1 MGLNIRKTDGGKNFI
16 IETELSSGHLEEALD
31 FLRDYYLLP
40 QPKLFKDVSRTS
52 KMNRKGLNYTASN
65 VQEGWEVRIEIQ
77 AGNPFQVNAT
87 PLTAPPDFDISH
99 QVDLLEEELFIA
111 IQAFEDAIRQATLY
125 FAWVEG
131 DDILPEAPP
140 TRRKKASFR
149 IFGSNMIIVY
159 LLFFGINIVL
169 FILLETFLAIIAILA
184 VQLMIVLSSDRIL
197 LRTSD
202 WIITPENPRVH
213 ILEYQLPLAEF
224 QKFQEKFDKDII
236 IKMKD
241 EIYQKSLALG
251 LEPTC
256 ELGEEVFKEYGFHC
270 QSDLKVSREIDVYS
284 IVKEAARKFN
294 ISMPQVALSN
304 TMIPNAAAT
313 GPSPNRGLVLITTGL
328 LVQLEED
335 EILSVVGHEM
345 GHLSGRD
352 PIILF
357 SLISAEFL
365 LRFTILFP
373 LVVISP
379 LVYLIVALGFI
390 FFVAKF
396 FETRADLLSAMKI
409 GQPQVLASALRKIGY
424 QRLHAERISPT
435 RIPSWLNFDPH
446 PPIYFRIDRLEGM
459 KTPVKVKNPLF
470 KSAQDVINGFK
481 RALGL

>member
-1 MGLNIRKTDGGKNFI
+1 MGKNFI
-16 IETELSSGHLEEALD
+16 IDTELSSGHLEEALD
-31 FLRDYYLLP
+31 FLRDFYLLP
-40 QPKLFKDVSRTS
+40 QADSFKNISRTMMDGTGVLS
-52 KMNRKGLNYTASN
+52 YTATNS
-65 VQEGWEVRIEIQ
+65 QEGWEVRIEIQ
-77 AGNPFQVNAT
+77 AGNPFPVKII
-87 PLTAPPDFDISH
+87 PLTKPPDFDISP
-99 QVDLLEEELFIA
+99 QIDLLEDELFIA

-131 DDILPEAPP
+131 EEILPEAPP
-140 TRRKKASFR
+140 TRRKKVSFR
-149 IFGSNMIIVY
+149 IFGSNMIMIY
-159 LLFFGINIVL
+159 LLFFGINIII
-169 FILLETFLAIIAILA
+169 FILLELVLAIMAILLF
-184 VQLMIVLSSDRIL
+184 QLVIVLFSDRIL

-213 ILEYQLPLAEF
+213 ILEYQLPLEEF

-236 IKMKD
+236 IKMK
-241 EIYQKSLALG
+241 EQIYQKSLALG

-256 ELGEEVFKEYGFHC
+256 ELGEDVFREYGFHC
-270 QSDLKVSREIDVYS
+270 QPDLKVSRIIDVYS
-284 IVKEAARKFN
+284 IVKEAASKFN
-294 ISMPQVALSN
+294 INMPKVALSN

-357 SLISAEFL
+357 SIISAEFI

-373 LVVISP
+373 LVAISP

-409 GQPQVLASALRKIGY
+409 GHPQVLASALRKIGY

-435 RIPSWLNFDPH
+435 RLPSWINFDPH

-459 KTPVKVKNPLF
+459 KTPVKVKNPLL
-470 KSAQDVINGFK
+470 KSAKDVVDGFK
-481 RALGL
+481 RTLGL

>member
-1 MGLNIRKTDGGKNFI
+1 MLEKNFI
-16 IETELSSGHLEEALD
+16 IDTELSSGHLEEALD
-31 FLRDYYLLP
+31 FLRDFYLLP
-40 QPKLFKDVSRTS
+40 QPDSFKNISRTIMDGAGVLS
-52 KMNRKGLNYTASN
+52 YTATN
-65 VQEGWEVRIEIQ
+65 KQEGWEVRIEIQ
-77 AGNPFQVNAT
+77 AENPFLVKII
-87 PLTAPPDFDISH
+87 PLTTPPDFDISP
-99 QVDLLEEELFIA
+99 QIDLLEEELFIA

-131 DDILPEAPP
+131 EEILPEAPP
-140 TRRKKASFR
+140 TRRKKVSFR
-149 IFGSNMIIVY
+149 IFGSNMIMIY
-159 LLFFGINIVL
+159 LLFFGINIII
-169 FILLETFLAIIAILA
+169 FILLELVLAIMAILLF
-184 VQLMIVLSSDRIL
+184 QLVIVLFSDRIL

-213 ILEYQLPLAEF
+213 ILEYQLPLEEF

-256 ELGEEVFKEYGFHC
+256 ELGEDVFREYGFHC
-270 QSDLKVSREIDVYS
+270 QPDLKVSRVIDVYS
-284 IVKEAARKFN
+284 IVKEAASKFN
-294 ISMPQVALSN
+294 INMPKVALSN

-357 SLISAEFL
+357 SIISAEFI

-373 LVVISP
+373 LVAISP

-409 GQPQVLASALRKIGY
+409 GHPQVLASALRKIGY

-435 RIPSWLNFDPH
+435 RLPSWINFDPH

-459 KTPVKVKNPLF
+459 KTPVKVKNPLL
-470 KSAQDVINGFK
+470 KSAKDVVDGFK
-481 RALGL
+481 RTLGL

>member
-1 MGLNIRKTDGGKNFI
+1 LEKNFI
-16 IETELSSGHLEEALD
+16 IDTELSSGHLEEALD
-31 FLRDYYLLP
+31 FLRDFYLLP
-40 QPKLFKDVSRTS
+40 QPDSFKNISRTIMDGAGVLS
-52 KMNRKGLNYTASN
+52 YTATN
-65 VQEGWEVRIEIQ
+65 KQEGWEVRIEIQ
-77 AGNPFQVNAT
+77 AENPFLVKII
-87 PLTAPPDFDISH
+87 PLTTPPDFDISP
-99 QVDLLEEELFIA
+99 QIDLLEEELFIA

-131 DDILPEAPP
+131 EEILPEAPP
-140 TRRKKASFR
+140 TRRKKVSFR
-149 IFGSNMIIVY
+149 IFGSNMIMIY
-159 LLFFGINIVL
+159 LLFFGINIII
-169 FILLETFLAIIAILA
+169 FILLELVLAIMAILLF
-184 VQLMIVLSSDRIL
+184 QLVIVLFSDRIL

-213 ILEYQLPLAEF
+213 ILEYQLPLEEF

-256 ELGEEVFKEYGFHC
+256 ELGEDVFREYGFHC
-270 QSDLKVSREIDVYS
+270 QPDLKVSRVIDVYS
-284 IVKEAARKFN
+284 IVKEAASKFN
-294 ISMPQVALSN
+294 ISMPKVALSN

-357 SLISAEFL
+357 SIISAEFI

-409 GQPQVLASALRKIGY
+409 GHPQVLASALRKIGY

-435 RIPSWLNFDPH
+435 RLPSWINFDPH

-459 KTPVKVKNPLF
+459 KTPVKVKNPLL
-470 KSAQDVINGFK
+470 KSTKDVVDGFK
-481 RALGL
+481 RTLGL

>member
-1 MGLNIRKTDGGKNFI
+1 MEKNFI
-16 IETELSSGHLEEALD
+16 IDTELSSGHLEEALD
-31 FLRDYYLLP
+31 FLRDFYLLP
-40 QPKLFKDVSRTS
+40 QPDSFKNISRTIMDGAGVLS
-52 KMNRKGLNYTASN
+52 YTATN
-65 VQEGWEVRIEIQ
+65 NQEGWEVRIEIQ
-77 AGNPFQVNAT
+77 AENPFLVKII
-87 PLTAPPDFDISH
+87 PLTTPPDFDISP
-99 QVDLLEEELFIA
+99 QIDLLEEELFIA

-131 DDILPEAPP
+131 EEILPEAPP
-140 TRRKKASFR
+140 TRRKKVSFR
-149 IFGSNMIIVY
+149 IFGSNMIMIY
-159 LLFFGINIVL
+159 LLFFGINIII
-169 FILLETFLAIIAILA
+169 FILLELVLAIMAILLF
-184 VQLMIVLSSDRIL
+184 QLVIVLFSDRIL

-213 ILEYQLPLAEF
+213 ILEYQLPLEEF

-256 ELGEEVFKEYGFHC
+256 ELGEDVFREYGFHC
-270 QSDLKVSREIDVYS
+270 QPDLKVSRVIDVYS
-284 IVKEAARKFN
+284 IVKEAASKFN
-294 ISMPQVALSN
+294 ISMPKVALSN

-357 SLISAEFL
+357 SIISAEFI

-409 GQPQVLASALRKIGY
+409 GHPQVLASALRKIGY

-435 RIPSWLNFDPH
+435 RLPSWINFDPH

-459 KTPVKVKNPLF
+459 KTPVKVKNPLL
-470 KSAQDVINGFK
+470 KSAKDVVDGFK
-481 RALGL
+481 RTLGL

>member
-1 MGLNIRKTDGGKNFI
+1 MEKNFI
-16 IETELSSGHLEEALD
+16 IDTELSSGHLEEALD
-31 FLRDYYLLP
+31 FLRDFYLLP
-40 QPKLFKDVSRTS
+40 QPDSFKNISRTIMDGAGVLS
-52 KMNRKGLNYTASN
+52 YTATN
-65 VQEGWEVRIEIQ
+65 KQEGWEVRIEIQ
-77 AGNPFQVNAT
+77 AENPFLVKII
-87 PLTAPPDFDISH
+87 PLTTPPDFDISP
-99 QVDLLEEELFIA
+99 QIDLLEEELFIA

-131 DDILPEAPP
+131 EEILPEAPP
-140 TRRKKASFR
+140 TRRKKVSFR
-149 IFGSNMIIVY
+149 IFGSNMIMIY
-159 LLFFGINIVL
+159 LLFFGINIII
-169 FILLETFLAIIAILA
+169 FILLELVLAIMAILLF
-184 VQLMIVLSSDRIL
+184 QLVIVLFSDRIL

-213 ILEYQLPLAEF
+213 ILEYQLPLEEF

-256 ELGEEVFKEYGFHC
+256 ELGEDVFREYGFHC
-270 QSDLKVSREIDVYS
+270 QPDLKVSRVIDVYS
-284 IVKEAARKFN
+284 IVKEAASKFN
-294 ISMPQVALSN
+294 INMPKVALSN

-357 SLISAEFL
+357 SIISAEFI

-373 LVVISP
+373 LVAISP

-409 GQPQVLASALRKIGY
+409 GHPQVLASALRKIGY

-435 RIPSWLNFDPH
+435 RLPSWINFDPH

-459 KTPVKVKNPLF
+459 KTPVKVKNPLL
-470 KSAQDVINGFK
+470 KSAKDVVDGFK
-481 RALGL
+481 RTLGL

>member
-1 MGLNIRKTDGGKNFI
+1 LEKNFI
-16 IETELSSGHLEEALD
+16 IDTELSSGHLEEALD
-31 FLRDYYLLP
+31 FLRDFYLLP
-40 QPKLFKDVSRTS
+40 QPDSFKNISRTIMDGAGVLS
-52 KMNRKGLNYTASN
+52 YTATN
-65 VQEGWEVRIEIQ
+65 NQEGWEVRIEIQ
-77 AGNPFQVNAT
+77 AENPFLVKII
-87 PLTAPPDFDISH
+87 PLTTPPDFDISP
-99 QVDLLEEELFIA
+99 QIDLLEEELFIA

-131 DDILPEAPP
+131 EEILPEAPP
-140 TRRKKASFR
+140 TRRKKVSFR
-149 IFGSNMIIVY
+149 IFGSNMIMIY
-159 LLFFGINIVL
+159 LLFFGINIII
-169 FILLETFLAIIAILA
+169 FILLELVLAIMAILLF
-184 VQLMIVLSSDRIL
+184 QLVIVLFSDRIL

-213 ILEYQLPLAEF
+213 ILEYQLPLEEF

-256 ELGEEVFKEYGFHC
+256 ELGEDVFREYGFHC
-270 QSDLKVSREIDVYS
+270 QPDLKVSRVIDVYS
-284 IVKEAARKFN
+284 IVKEAASKFN
-294 ISMPQVALSN
+294 ISMPKVALSN

-357 SLISAEFL
+357 SIISAEFI

-409 GQPQVLASALRKIGY
+409 GHPQVLASALRKIGY

-435 RIPSWLNFDPH
+435 RLPSWINFDPH

-459 KTPVKVKNPLF
+459 KTPVKVKNPLL
-470 KSAQDVINGFK
+470 KSTKDVVDGFK
-481 RALGL
+481 RTLGL

>member
-1 MGLNIRKTDGGKNFI
+1 MLEKNFI
-16 IETELSSGHLEEALD
+16 IDTELSSGHLEEALD
-31 FLRDYYLLP
+31 FLRDFYLLP
-40 QPKLFKDVSRTS
+40 QPDSFKNISRTIMDGAGVLS
-52 KMNRKGLNYTASN
+52 YTATN
-65 VQEGWEVRIEIQ
+65 KQEGWEVRIEIQ
-77 AGNPFQVNAT
+77 AENPFLVKII
-87 PLTAPPDFDISH
+87 PLTTPPDFDISP
-99 QVDLLEEELFIA
+99 QIDLLEEELFIA

-125 FAWVEG
+125 FAWVKGEE
-131 DDILPEAPP
+131 ILPEAPP
-140 TRRKKASFR
+140 TRRKKVSFR
-149 IFGSNMIIVY
+149 IFGSNMIMIY
-159 LLFFGINIVL
+159 LLFFGINIII
-169 FILLETFLAIIAILA
+169 FILLELVLAIMAILLF
-184 VQLMIVLSSDRIL
+184 QLVIVLFSDRIL

-213 ILEYQLPLAEF
+213 ILEYQLPLEEF

-256 ELGEEVFKEYGFHC
+256 ELGEDVFREYGFHC
-270 QSDLKVSREIDVYS
+270 QPDLKVSRVIDVYS
-284 IVKEAARKFN
+284 IVKEAASKFN
-294 ISMPQVALSN
+294 INMPKVALSN

-357 SLISAEFL
+357 SIISAEFI

-373 LVVISP
+373 LVAISP

-409 GQPQVLASALRKIGY
+409 GHPQVLASALRKIGY

-435 RIPSWLNFDPH
+435 RLPSWINFDPH

-459 KTPVKVKNPLF
+459 KTPVKVKNPLL
-470 KSAQDVINGFK
+470 KLP
-481 RALGL
+481 R

>member
-1 MGLNIRKTDGGKNFI
+1 MLEKNFI
-16 IETELSSGHLEEALD
+16 IDTELSSGHLEEALD
-31 FLRDYYLLP
+31 FLRDFYLLP
-40 QPKLFKDVSRTS
+40 QPDSFKNISRTIMDGAGVLS
-52 KMNRKGLNYTASN
+52 YTATN
-65 VQEGWEVRIEIQ
+65 KQEGWEVRIEIQ
-77 AGNPFQVNAT
+77 AENPFLVKII
-87 PLTAPPDFDISH
+87 PLTTPPDFDISP
-99 QVDLLEEELFIA
+99 QIDLLEEELFIA

-131 DDILPEAPP
+131 EEILPEAPP
-140 TRRKKASFR
+140 TRRKKVSFR
-149 IFGSNMIIVY
+149 IFGSNMIMIY
-159 LLFFGINIVL
+159 LLFFGINIII
-169 FILLETFLAIIAILA
+169 FILLELVLAIMAILLF
-184 VQLMIVLSSDRIL
+184 QLVIVLFSDRIL

-213 ILEYQLPLAEF
+213 ILEYQLPLEEF

-256 ELGEEVFKEYGFHC
+256 ELGEDVFREYGFHC
-270 QSDLKVSREIDVYS
+270 QPDLKVSRVIDVYS
-284 IVKEAARKFN
+284 IVKEAASKFN
-294 ISMPQVALSN
+294 ISMPKVALSN

-357 SLISAEFL
+357 SIISAEFI

-409 GQPQVLASALRKIGY
+409 GHPQVLASALRKIGY

-435 RIPSWLNFDPH
+435 RLPSWINFDPH

-459 KTPVKVKNPLF
+459 KTPVKVKNPLL
-470 KSAQDVINGFK
+470 KSTKDVVDGFK
-481 RALGL
+481 RTLGL

>member
-1 MGLNIRKTDGGKNFI
+1 MEKNFI
-16 IETELSSGHLEEALD
+16 IDTELSSGHLEEALD
-31 FLRDYYLLP
+31 FLRDFYLLP
-40 QPKLFKDVSRTS
+40 QPDSFKNISRTIMDGAGVLS
-52 KMNRKGLNYTASN
+52 YTATN
-65 VQEGWEVRIEIQ
+65 KQEGWEVRIEIQ
-77 AGNPFQVNAT
+77 AENPFLVKII
-87 PLTAPPDFDISH
+87 PLTTPPDFDISP
-99 QVDLLEEELFIA
+99 QIDLLEEELFIA

-131 DDILPEAPP
+131 EEILPEAPP
-140 TRRKKASFR
+140 TRRKKVSFR
-149 IFGSNMIIVY
+149 IFGSNMIMIY
-159 LLFFGINIVL
+159 LLFFGINIII
-169 FILLETFLAIIAILA
+169 FILLELVLAIMAILLF
-184 VQLMIVLSSDRIL
+184 QLVIVLFSDRIL

-213 ILEYQLPLAEF
+213 ILEYQLPLEEF

-256 ELGEEVFKEYGFHC
+256 ELGEDVFREYGFHC
-270 QSDLKVSREIDVYS
+270 QPDLKVSRVIDVYS
-284 IVKEAARKFN
+284 IVKEAASKFN
-294 ISMPQVALSN
+294 ISMPKVALSN

-357 SLISAEFL
+357 SIISAEFI

-409 GQPQVLASALRKIGY
+409 GHPQVLASALRKIGY

-435 RIPSWLNFDPH
+435 RLPSWINFDPH

-459 KTPVKVKNPLF
+459 KTPVKVKNPLL
-470 KSAQDVINGFK
+470 KSAKDVVDGFK
-481 RALGL
+481 RTLGL

>member
-1 MGLNIRKTDGGKNFI
+1 MEKNFI
-16 IETELSSGHLEEALD
+16 IDTELSSGHLEEALD
-31 FLRDYYLLP
+31 FLRDFYLLP
-40 QPKLFKDVSRTS
+40 QPDSFKNISRTIMDGAGVLS
-52 KMNRKGLNYTASN
+52 YTATN
-65 VQEGWEVRIEIQ
+65 KQEGWEVRIEIQ
-77 AGNPFQVNAT
+77 AENPFLVKII
-87 PLTAPPDFDISH
+87 PLTTPPDFDISP
-99 QVDLLEEELFIA
+99 QIDLLEEELFIA

-131 DDILPEAPP
+131 EEILPEAPP
-140 TRRKKASFR
+140 TRRKKVSFR
-149 IFGSNMIIVY
+149 IFGSNMIMIY
-159 LLFFGINIVL
+159 LLFFGINIII
-169 FILLETFLAIIAILA
+169 FILLELVLAIMAILLF
-184 VQLMIVLSSDRIL
+184 QLVIVLFSDRIL

-213 ILEYQLPLAEF
+213 ILEYQLPLEEF

-256 ELGEEVFKEYGFHC
+256 ELGEDVFREYGFHC
-270 QSDLKVSREIDVYS
+270 QPDLKVSRVIDVYS
-284 IVKEAARKFN
+284 IVKEAASKFN
-294 ISMPQVALSN
+294 ISMPKVALSN

-357 SLISAEFL
+357 SIISAEFI

-409 GQPQVLASALRKIGY
+409 GHPQVLASALRKIGY

-435 RIPSWLNFDPH
+435 RLPSWINFDPH

-459 KTPVKVKNPLF
+459 KTPVKVKNPLL
-470 KSAQDVINGFK
+470 KSTKDVVDGFK
-481 RALGL
+481 RTLGL

>member
-1 MGLNIRKTDGGKNFI
+1 LEKNFI
-16 IETELSSGHLEEALD
+16 IDTELSSGHLEEALD
-31 FLRDYYLLP
+31 FLRDFYLLP
-40 QPKLFKDVSRTS
+40 QPDSFKNISRTIMDGAGVLS
-52 KMNRKGLNYTASN
+52 YTATN
-65 VQEGWEVRIEIQ
+65 KQEGWEVRIEIQ
-77 AGNPFQVNAT
+77 AENPFLVKII
-87 PLTAPPDFDISH
+87 PLTTPPDFDISP
-99 QVDLLEEELFIA
+99 QIDLLEEELFIA

-131 DDILPEAPP
+131 EEILPEAPP
-140 TRRKKASFR
+140 TRRKKVSFR
-149 IFGSNMIIVY
+149 IFGSNMIMIY
-159 LLFFGINIVL
+159 LLFFGINIII
-169 FILLETFLAIIAILA
+169 FILLELVLAIMAILLF
-184 VQLMIVLSSDRIL
+184 QLVIVLFSDRIL

-213 ILEYQLPLAEF
+213 ILEYQLPLEEF

-256 ELGEEVFKEYGFHC
+256 ELGEDVFREYGFHC
-270 QSDLKVSREIDVYS
+270 QPDLKVSRVIDVYS
-284 IVKEAARKFN
+284 IVKEAASKFN
-294 ISMPQVALSN
+294 ISMPKVALSN

-357 SLISAEFL
+357 SIISAEFI

-409 GQPQVLASALRKIGY
+409 GHPQVLASALRKIGY

-435 RIPSWLNFDPH
+435 RLPSWINFDPH

-459 KTPVKVKNPLF
+459 KTPVKVKNPLL
-470 KSAQDVINGFK
+470 KSAKDVVDGFK
-481 RALGL
+481 RTLGL

>member
-1 MGLNIRKTDGGKNFI
+1 MLEKNFI
-16 IETELSSGHLEEALD
+16 IDTELSSGHLEEALD
-31 FLRDYYLLP
+31 FLRDFYLLP
-40 QPKLFKDVSRTS
+40 QPDSFKNISRTIMDGAGVLS
-52 KMNRKGLNYTASN
+52 YTATN
-65 VQEGWEVRIEIQ
+65 NQEGWEVRIEIQ
-77 AGNPFQVNAT
+77 AENPFLVKII
-87 PLTAPPDFDISH
+87 PLTTPPDFDISP
-99 QVDLLEEELFIA
+99 QIDLLEEELFIA

-131 DDILPEAPP
+131 EEILPEAPP
-140 TRRKKASFR
+140 TRRKKVSFR
-149 IFGSNMIIVY
+149 IFGSNMIMIY
-159 LLFFGINIVL
+159 LLFFGINIII
-169 FILLETFLAIIAILA
+169 FILLELVLAIMAILLF
-184 VQLMIVLSSDRIL
+184 QLVIVLFSDRIL

-213 ILEYQLPLAEF
+213 ILEYQLPLEEF

-256 ELGEEVFKEYGFHC
+256 ELGEDVFREYGFHC
-270 QSDLKVSREIDVYS
+270 QSDLKVSRVIDVYS
-284 IVKEAARKFN
+284 IVKEAASKFN
-294 ISMPQVALSN
+294 IIMPKVALSN

-335 EILSVVGHEM
+335 EILSVLGHEM

-357 SLISAEFL
+357 SIISAEFI

-409 GQPQVLASALRKIGY
+409 GHPQVLASALRKIGY

-435 RIPSWLNFDPH
+435 RLPSWINFDPH

-459 KTPVKVKNPLF
+459 KTPVKVKNPLL
-470 KSAQDVINGFK
+470 KSAKDVVDGFK
-481 RALGL
+481 RTLGL

>member
-1 MGLNIRKTDGGKNFI
+1 MLEKNFI
-16 IETELSSGHLEEALD
+16 IDTELSSGHLEEALD
-31 FLRDYYLLP
+31 FLRDFYLLP
-40 QPKLFKDVSRTS
+40 QPDSFKNISRTIMDGAGVLS
-52 KMNRKGLNYTASN
+52 YTATN
-65 VQEGWEVRIEIQ
+65 KQEGWEVRIEIQ
-77 AGNPFQVNAT
+77 AENPFLVKII
-87 PLTAPPDFDISH
+87 PLTTPPDFDISP
-99 QVDLLEEELFIA
+99 QIDLLEEELFIA

-131 DDILPEAPP
+131 EEILPEAPP
-140 TRRKKASFR
+140 TRRKKVSFR
-149 IFGSNMIIVY
+149 IFGSNMIMIY
-159 LLFFGINIVL
+159 LLFFGINIII
-169 FILLETFLAIIAILA
+169 FILLELVLAIMAILLF
-184 VQLMIVLSSDRIL
+184 QLVIVLFSDRIL

-213 ILEYQLPLAEF
+213 ILEYQLPLEEF

-256 ELGEEVFKEYGFHC
+256 ELGEDVFREYGFHC
-270 QSDLKVSREIDVYS
+270 QPDLKVSRVIDVYS
-284 IVKEAARKFN
+284 IVKEAASKFN
-294 ISMPQVALSN
+294 ISMPKVALSN

-357 SLISAEFL
+357 SIISAEFI

-409 GQPQVLASALRKIGY
+409 GHPQVLASALRKIGY

-435 RIPSWLNFDPH
+435 RLPSWINFDPH

-459 KTPVKVKNPLF
+459 KTPVKVKNPLL
-470 KSAQDVINGFK
+470 KSAKDVVDGFK
-481 RALGL
+481 RTLGL

>member
-1 MGLNIRKTDGGKNFI
+1 MVGKNFN

-52 KMNRKGLNYTASN
+52 KNGMKVLSYTATN
-65 VQEGWEVRIEIQ
+65 QEEGWEVRIEIH
-77 AGNPFQVNAT
+77 AGNPFPVKVLS
-87 PLTAPPDFDISH
+87 LTAPPDFDISH

-131 DDILPEAPP
+131 EEILPESPP

-149 IFGSNMIIVY
+149 IFGSNMIMVY
-159 LLFFGINIVL
+159 LLFFGINIVF
-169 FILLETFLAIIAILA
+169 FILLDTFLAIIAILA
-184 VQLMIVLSSDRIL
+184 FQLLIVLSSDRIL

-241 EIYQKSLALG
+241 KIYQKSLAIG

-256 ELGEEVFKEYGFHC
+256 ELGEEVFQEYGFHC
-270 QSDLKVSREIDVYS
+270 QPDLKVSRVIDVYS
-284 IVKEAARKFN
+284 IVEEAAHRFK
-294 ISMPQVALSN
+294 ISMPKVALSN

-313 GPSPNRGLVLITTGL
+313 GPSPNRGLVLVTTGL

-335 EILSVVGHEM
+335 EILSVIGHEM

-435 RIPSWLNFDPH
+435 RLPSWINFDPH

-459 KTPVKVKNPLF
+459 KTPVKIKNPLF
-470 KSAQDVINGFK
+470 KSARDVINGFK
-481 RALGL
+481 RTLGL

>member
-1 MGLNIRKTDGGKNFI
+1 MEKNFI
-16 IETELSSGHLEEALD
+16 INTELSSGHLEEALD

-52 KMNRKGLNYTASN
+52 MDGIGILSYNAKNS
-65 VQEGWEVRIEIQ
+65 QEGWEFKVEIQ
-77 AGNPFQVNAT
+77 AGNPFPVKVVS
-87 PLTAPPDFDISH
+87 LTAPPDFDISH
-99 QVDLLEEELFIA
+99 QIDLLEEELFIA

-131 DDILPEAPP
+131 EEILPEAPP

-149 IFGSNMIIVY
+149 IFGSNMMVVY
-159 LLFFGINIVL
+159 LIFFGINIVF
-169 FILLETFLAIIAILA
+169 FILLELALAIMAILA
-184 VQLMIVLSSDRIL
+184 FQLVIVLLSDRIL
-197 LRTSD
+197 LKTSD
-202 WIITPENPRVH
+202 WIITPENSRVH
-213 ILEYQLPLAEF
+213 ILEYQLPLEEF

-256 ELGEEVFKEYGFHC
+256 QLGEEVFQEYGFHC
-270 QSDLKVSREIDVYS
+270 QSNLKVSRVIDVHS
-284 IVKEAARKFN
+284 IVKEAASKFN
-294 ISMPQVALSN
+294 ITMPQVALSN

-335 EILSVVGHEM
+335 EVLSVVGHEM

-357 SLISAEFL
+357 SLISAEFI

-373 LVVISP
+373 LVTISP

-435 RIPSWLNFDPH
+435 RIPSWINFDPH

-481 RALGL
+481 RTLGL

>member
-1 MGLNIRKTDGGKNFI
+1 MEKNFI
-16 IETELSSGHLEEALD
+16 IDTELSSGHLEEALD
-31 FLRDYYLLP
+31 FLRDFYLLP
-40 QPKLFKDVSRTS
+40 QPDSFKNISRTIMDGAGVLS
-52 KMNRKGLNYTASN
+52 YTATN
-65 VQEGWEVRIEIQ
+65 KQEGWEVRIEIQ
-77 AGNPFQVNAT
+77 AENPFLVKII
-87 PLTAPPDFDISH
+87 PLTTPPDFDISP
-99 QVDLLEEELFIA
+99 QIDLLEEELFIA

-125 FAWVEG
+125 FAWVKGEE
-131 DDILPEAPP
+131 ILPEAPP
-140 TRRKKASFR
+140 TRRKKVSFR
-149 IFGSNMIIVY
+149 IFGSNMIMIY
-159 LLFFGINIVL
+159 LLFFGINIII
-169 FILLETFLAIIAILA
+169 FILLELVLAIMAILLF
-184 VQLMIVLSSDRIL
+184 QLVIVLFSDRIL

-213 ILEYQLPLAEF
+213 ILEYQLPLEEF

-256 ELGEEVFKEYGFHC
+256 ELGEDVFREYGFHC
-270 QSDLKVSREIDVYS
+270 QPDLKVSRVIDVYS
-284 IVKEAARKFN
+284 IVKEAASKFN
-294 ISMPQVALSN
+294 INMPKVALSN

-357 SLISAEFL
+357 SIISAEFI

-373 LVVISP
+373 LVAISP

-409 GQPQVLASALRKIGY
+409 GHPQVLASALRKIGY

-435 RIPSWLNFDPH
+435 RLPSWINFDPH

-459 KTPVKVKNPLF
+459 KTPVKVKNPLL
-470 KSAQDVINGFK
+470 KSAKDVVDGFK
-481 RALGL
+481 RTLGL

>member
-1 MGLNIRKTDGGKNFI
+1 LEKNFI
-16 IETELSSGHLEEALD
+16 IDTELSSGHLEEALD
-31 FLRDYYLLP
+31 FLRDFYLLP
-40 QPKLFKDVSRTS
+40 QPDSFKNISRTIMDGAGVLS
-52 KMNRKGLNYTASN
+52 YTATN
-65 VQEGWEVRIEIQ
+65 NQEGWEVRIEIQ
-77 AGNPFQVNAT
+77 AENPFLVKII
-87 PLTAPPDFDISH
+87 PLTTPPDFDISP
-99 QVDLLEEELFIA
+99 QIDLLEEELFIA

-131 DDILPEAPP
+131 EEILPEAPP
-140 TRRKKASFR
+140 TRRKKVSFR
-149 IFGSNMIIVY
+149 IFGSNMIMIY
-159 LLFFGINIVL
+159 LLFFGINIII
-169 FILLETFLAIIAILA
+169 FILLELVLAIMAILLF
-184 VQLMIVLSSDRIL
+184 QLVIVLFSDRIL

-213 ILEYQLPLAEF
+213 ILEYQLPLEEF

-256 ELGEEVFKEYGFHC
+256 ELGEDVFREYGFHC
-270 QSDLKVSREIDVYS
+270 QPDLKVSRVIDVYS
-284 IVKEAARKFN
+284 IVKEAASKFN
-294 ISMPQVALSN
+294 ISMPKVALSN

-357 SLISAEFL
+357 SIISAEFI

-409 GQPQVLASALRKIGY
+409 GHPQVLASALRKIGY

-435 RIPSWLNFDPH
+435 RLPSWINFDPH

-459 KTPVKVKNPLF
+459 KTPVKVKNPLL
-470 KSAQDVINGFK
+470 KSAKDVVDGFK
-481 RALGL
+481 RTLGL

>member
-1 MGLNIRKTDGGKNFI
+1 MEKNFI
-16 IETELSSGHLEEALD
+16 IDTELSSGHLEEALD
-31 FLRDYYLLP
+31 FLRDFYLLP
-40 QPKLFKDVSRTS
+40 QPDSFKNISRTIMDGAGVLS
-52 KMNRKGLNYTASN
+52 YTATN
-65 VQEGWEVRIEIQ
+65 NQEGWEVRIEIQ
-77 AGNPFQVNAT
+77 AENPFLVKII
-87 PLTAPPDFDISH
+87 PLTTPPDFDISP
-99 QVDLLEEELFIA
+99 QIDLLEEELFIA

-131 DDILPEAPP
+131 EEILPEAPP
-140 TRRKKASFR
+140 TRRKKVSFR
-149 IFGSNMIIVY
+149 IFGSNMIMIY
-159 LLFFGINIVL
+159 LLFFGINIII
-169 FILLETFLAIIAILA
+169 FILLELVLAIMAILLF
-184 VQLMIVLSSDRIL
+184 QLVIVLFSDRIL

-213 ILEYQLPLAEF
+213 ILEYQLPLEEF

-256 ELGEEVFKEYGFHC
+256 ELGEDVFREYGFHC
-270 QSDLKVSREIDVYS
+270 QPDLKVSRVIDVYS
-284 IVKEAARKFN
+284 IVKEAASKFN
-294 ISMPQVALSN
+294 ISMPKVALSN

-357 SLISAEFL
+357 SIISAEFI

-409 GQPQVLASALRKIGY
+409 GHPQVLASALRKIGY

-435 RIPSWLNFDPH
+435 RLPSWINFDPH

-459 KTPVKVKNPLF
+459 KTPVKVKNPLL
-470 KSAQDVINGFK
+470 KSTKDVVDGFK
-481 RALGL
+481 RTLGL

>member
-1 MGLNIRKTDGGKNFI
+1 MLEKNFI
-16 IETELSSGHLEEALD
+16 IDTELSSGHLEEALD
-31 FLRDYYLLP
+31 FLRDFYLLP
-40 QPKLFKDVSRTS
+40 QPDSFKNISRTIMDGAGVLS
-52 KMNRKGLNYTASN
+52 YTATN
-65 VQEGWEVRIEIQ
+65 KQEGWEVRIEIQ
-77 AGNPFQVNAT
+77 AENPFLVKII
-87 PLTAPPDFDISH
+87 PLTTPPDFDISP
-99 QVDLLEEELFIA
+99 QIDLLEEELFIA

-131 DDILPEAPP
+131 EEILPEAPP
-140 TRRKKASFR
+140 TRRKKVSFR
-149 IFGSNMIIVY
+149 IFGSNMIMIY
-159 LLFFGINIVL
+159 LLFFGINIII
-169 FILLETFLAIIAILA
+169 FILLELVLAIMAILLF
-184 VQLMIVLSSDRIL
+184 QLVIVLFSDRIL

-213 ILEYQLPLAEF
+213 ILEYQLPLEEF

-256 ELGEEVFKEYGFHC
+256 ELGEDVFREYGFHC
-270 QSDLKVSREIDVYS
+270 QPDLKVSRVIDVYS
-284 IVKEAARKFN
+284 IVKEAASKFN
-294 ISMPQVALSN
+294 INMPKVALSN

-357 SLISAEFL
+357 SIISAEFI

-373 LVVISP
+373 LVAISP

-409 GQPQVLASALRKIGY
+409 GHPQLLASALRKIGY

-435 RIPSWLNFDPH
+435 RLPSWINFDPH

-459 KTPVKVKNPLF
+459 KTPVKVKNPLL
-470 KSAQDVINGFK
+470 KSAKDVVDGFK
-481 RALGL
+481 RTLGL

>member
-1 MGLNIRKTDGGKNFI
+1 MEKNFI
-16 IETELSSGHLEEALD
+16 IDTELSSGHLEEALD
-31 FLRDYYLLP
+31 FLRDFYLLP
-40 QPKLFKDVSRTS
+40 QPDSFKNISRTIMDGAGVLS
-52 KMNRKGLNYTASN
+52 YTATN
-65 VQEGWEVRIEIQ
+65 NQEGWEVRIEIQ
-77 AGNPFQVNAT
+77 AENPFLVKII
-87 PLTAPPDFDISH
+87 PLTTPPDFDISP
-99 QVDLLEEELFIA
+99 QIDLLEEELFIA

-131 DDILPEAPP
+131 EEILPEAPP
-140 TRRKKASFR
+140 TRRKKVSFR
-149 IFGSNMIIVY
+149 IFGSNMIMIY
-159 LLFFGINIVL
+159 LLFFGINIII
-169 FILLETFLAIIAILA
+169 FILLELVLAIMAILLF
-184 VQLMIVLSSDRIL
+184 QLVIVLFSDRIL

-213 ILEYQLPLAEF
+213 ILEYQLPLEEF

-256 ELGEEVFKEYGFHC
+256 ELGEDVFREYGFHC
-270 QSDLKVSREIDVYS
+270 QPDLKVSRVIDVYS
-284 IVKEAARKFN
+284 IVKEAASKFN
-294 ISMPQVALSN
+294 INMPKVALSN

-357 SLISAEFL
+357 SIISAEFI

-373 LVVISP
+373 LVAISP

-409 GQPQVLASALRKIGY
+409 GHPQVLASALRKIGY

-435 RIPSWLNFDPH
+435 RLPSWINFDPH

-459 KTPVKVKNPLF
+459 KTPVKVKNPLL
-470 KSAQDVINGFK
+470 KSAKDVVDGFK
-481 RALGL
+481 RTLGL

>member
-1 MGLNIRKTDGGKNFI
+1 MEKNFI
-16 IETELSSGHLEEALD
+16 IDTELSSGHLEEALD
-31 FLRDYYLLP
+31 FLRDFYLLP
-40 QPKLFKDVSRTS
+40 QPDSFKNISRTIMDGAGVLS
-52 KMNRKGLNYTASN
+52 YTATN
-65 VQEGWEVRIEIQ
+65 KQEGWEVRIEIQ
-77 AGNPFQVNAT
+77 AENPFLVKII
-87 PLTAPPDFDISH
+87 PLTTPPDFDISP
-99 QVDLLEEELFIA
+99 QIDLLEEELFIA

-131 DDILPEAPP
+131 EEILPEAPP
-140 TRRKKASFR
+140 TRRKKVSFR
-149 IFGSNMIIVY
+149 IFGSNMIMIY
-159 LLFFGINIVL
+159 LLFFGINIII
-169 FILLETFLAIIAILA
+169 FILLELVLAIMAILLF
-184 VQLMIVLSSDRIL
+184 QLVIVLFSDRIL

-213 ILEYQLPLAEF
+213 ILEYQLPLEEF

-256 ELGEEVFKEYGFHC
+256 ELGEDVFREYGFHC
-270 QSDLKVSREIDVYS
+270 QSDLKVSRVIDVYS
-284 IVKEAARKFN
+284 IVKEAASKFN
-294 ISMPQVALSN
+294 ISMPKVALSN

-357 SLISAEFL
+357 SIISAEFI

-373 LVVISP
+373 LVAISP

-409 GQPQVLASALRKIGY
+409 GHPQVLASALRKIGY

-435 RIPSWLNFDPH
+435 RLPSWINFDPH

-459 KTPVKVKNPLF
+459 KTPVKVKNPLL
-470 KSAQDVINGFK
+470 KSTKDVVDGFK
-481 RALGL
+481 RTLGL